1 MKAMLTKEDL
11 NQIGMIV
18 REEVKTQAKASHDDL
33 KGDFRY
39 LHAQIGRLDAK
50 IDGVEN
56 RLSDKIDTVMEHVDG
71 LAESQKKFDVELA
84 AHQAALLRL
93 GSSQA

>member
-11 NQIGMIV
+11 RQISEVV
-18 REEVKTQAKASHDDL
+18 RVSHDDL

-39 LHAQIGRLDAK
+39 LNAQIGRLDAK
-50 IDGVEN
+50 LDGVEK
-56 RLSDKIDTVMEHVDG
+56 RLSDKIDDVRGHVDG
-71 LAESQKKFDVELA
+71 FAASQRTFESELV

-93 GSSQA
+93 GSSQS

>member
-1 MKAMLTKEDL
+1 MLTKEDL
-11 NQIGMIV
+11 REIGEIV
-18 REEVKTQAKASHDDL
+18 KRSHDDL

-39 LHAQIGRLDAK
+39 LNAQIGRLDAK
-50 IDGVEN
+50 IDGVEQ
-56 RLSDKIDTVMEHVDG
+56 RLTSKIEDVSKHVDG
-71 LAESQKKFDVELA
+71 LAQHQQKFDAELA